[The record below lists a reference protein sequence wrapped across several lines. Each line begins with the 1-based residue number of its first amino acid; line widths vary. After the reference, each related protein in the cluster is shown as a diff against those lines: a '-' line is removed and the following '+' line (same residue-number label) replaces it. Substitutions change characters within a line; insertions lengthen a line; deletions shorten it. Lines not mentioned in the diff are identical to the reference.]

1 MRNKNKTSEINK
13 RAKLLHNV
21 YLPRF
26 VDTSDNGIHEFV
38 YTLEKKM
45 RVFWVFFFL
54 TTILSRFLSFLF
66 AKVISEERIN

>member
-45 RVFWVFFFL
+45 RVFWFFF
-54 TTILSRFLSFLF
+54 F
-66 AKVISEERIN
+66 

>member
-45 RVFWVFFFL
+45 RVFWFFFFL
-54 TTILSRFLSFLF
+54 NNDSFSFSLF
-66 AKVISEERIN
+66 FICKSY

>member
-45 RVFWVFFFL
+45 RVFWVFFF
-54 TTILSRFLSFLF
+54 
-66 AKVISEERIN
+66 